1 MKQYT
6 TTAPTLTAS
15 AVITALVGSLALV
28 GLYLIQQTAH
38 ALRIA
43 CRLANACA
51 EWLRSSHNFT
61 PGETDPAERVTLTG
75 WQYIGVAFAVT
86 LFALVLS
93 IDWDRTLSNL

>member
-1 MKQYT
+1 MKTYT
-6 TTAPTLTAS
+6 TAQPLTAT

-43 CRLANACA
+43 CRLAKACA
-51 EWLRSSHNFT
+51 EWLRSSHTFAD
-61 PGETDPAERVTLTG
+61 EDPAERVTLTG
-75 WQYIGVAFAVT
+75 WQYIGFAFAVT